1 MTSEDAGTR
10 VFWDTNLFIYLLED
24 NPEFGPAVADLRKR
38 MLRRKDRLVTSAM
51 TVGEILV
58 RPVSLRNLA
67 VVERYRKYFSSPS
80 VMLAPFD
87 LAAAEIYAHVRQD
100 RSIQPA
106 DAIQL
111 SSAAAS
117 GVDLFITND
126 DRLSRKIIPG
136 VRFIS
141 SLSRAPL

>member
-1 MTSEDAGTR
+1 
-10 VFWDTNLFIYLLED
+10 
-24 NPEFGPAVADLRKR
+24 

-58 RPVSLRNLA
+58 RPIGLRNHS

-80 VMLAPFD
+80 VTLASFD
-87 LAAAEIYAHVRQD
+87 FAAAEIYAHVRQD
-100 RSIQPA
+100 RTVQPA

-111 SSAAAS
+111 SCAAAA

-126 DRLSRKIIPG
+126 DRLSRKIVPG

-141 SLSRAPL
+141 SLDRAPI